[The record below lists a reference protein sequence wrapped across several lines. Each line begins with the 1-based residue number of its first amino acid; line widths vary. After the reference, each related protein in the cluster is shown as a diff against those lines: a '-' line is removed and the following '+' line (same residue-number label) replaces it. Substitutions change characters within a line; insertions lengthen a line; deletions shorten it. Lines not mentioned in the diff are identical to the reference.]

1 MKLTIKKKNINF
13 FNRRNQSLPS
23 CPFLFKW
30 IHSSPFWIAE
40 NLYAHLAHAAEP
52 LKSTYAP
59 LIVLFD
65 HYVLSEDRNE
75 MKKIEMKKKKTK
87 TL

>member
-1 MKLTIKKKNINF
+1 MSVPIQIA
-13 FNRRNQSLPS
+13 
-23 CPFLFKW
+23 
-30 IHSSPFWIAE
+30 HSSPFWIAE

-65 HYVLSEDRNE
+65 HYILSEVLLKERSTHYRDDV
-75 MKKIEMKKKKTK
+75 I
-87 TL
+87 